1 MEIEREIQERLL
13 RITGK
18 PLSHFKGRQR
28 DAESVVVRKCLFY
41 LLREKGHS
49 LKKIGRMF
57 NRDHSTV
64 IHGLDS
70 VAYWKQMPKSYVY
83 ENTVL
88 NELTKSRPSSS
99 QMLANLLSF
108 RDLLLLNGS
117 ACYHFDTG
125 NMFPSIDTFKEISRP
140 MRIKRQMFTVDEMLR
155 RDGIIMMDAKHM
167 DGANNLLMGTADE
180 EYVYLK
186 YICNEG
192 S

>member
-1 MEIEREIQERLL
+1 MEIERQVQERVL

-18 PLSHFKGRQR
+18 TINHFKGKQR
-28 DAESVVVRKCLFY
+28 DAESVVIRKCLFY
-41 LLREKGHS
+41 MLREKGYT
-49 LKKIGRMF
+49 LKKIGKLF

-88 NELTKSRPSSS
+88 DLLTKSRPSSS

-117 ACYHFDTG
+117 ACYHFDSG
-125 NMFPSIDTFKEISRP
+125 SIFPSIETYKDISRP
-140 MRIKRQMFTVDEMLR
+140 MRIKRSMFTVDEMLR

-167 DGANNLLMGTADE
+167 DGANNLLIGTADD

-186 YICNEG
+186 YICDERH
-192 S
+192 